1 MFHPL
6 PLYVGLRYVRARS
19 YSFFVSFIT
28 WASLLGVGVGV
39 AALIVILSV
48 MNGFESELRDR
59 LLSLGAQVRVTEAAA
74 AADGAAR
81 AWPPPD
87 WHSAMRLVRGAAGV
101 VGVAPYAELQALAVR
116 QPEMWPV
123 VLRGIDPQAP
133 DSVRELAHAITQGAL
148 AQLTAGSGRI
158 IVGAVIAE
166 RLGLTAGDSLT
177 MLIPSVGADGTPAP
191 KLREFS
197 VMGVFITQGLVI
209 GWLGVALGVGL
220 GLELALHVETIVP
233 FLERTFRFQIL
244 DADVYYITAIP
255 AEVHWG
261 NVVVIAALALALTA
275 LATVYPA
282 VRAARTAP
290 AEARRPGRGPL
301 RRELVRARQWA
312 AARRR
317 EGARRAA
324 RGGAQRHGTRAAR
337 HLRQPRRSQGR
348 LLRRD
353 TRQRAGARARR
364 ARRRYGGADRARG
377 HGHAHRGRAA
387 PAPLPG
393 GGPHSLRHVRVR
405 SGPRAHS
412 HGGRG
417 APVPARRG
425 RHGAAARAHRSA
437 QSPRHSAPRRARARR
452 PRLLRHRLDP
462 GSCQLLPL
470 HRDHEVDDV
479 RHPADDRRGGRLQH
493 RRHAGHDREGEAD
506 RHRDPAHLRRRT
518 AQRTADLRRAG
529 RADRACGHG
538 ARCGTRHAAR
548 GQPRVARGRARASA
562 RHAVPRRARVLHER
576 SARVRR
582 GRRRAQGVRRGLRA
596 VRARDRLSG
605 VARRPHRAGA
615 GSAA

>member
-19 YSFFVSFIT
+19 HSFFVSFIT

-74 AADGAAR
+74 ASGGAAR
-81 AWPPPD
+81 ARPPPD
-87 WHSAMRLVRGAAGV
+87 WHSAIGLVRGAAGV

-166 RLGLTAGDSLT
+166 RLGLTASDSLT
-177 MLIPSVGADGTPAP
+177 VLIPSVGADGTPAP

-197 VMGVFITQGLVI
+197 VAGVFEVGLQDHDATLVFAHLDDVRALGPPGTVSEGLRVRLQDVLEAPAVAARLRALLPGGLEVSDWTQDNANYFRAIRIEKTMMSLILLLIVAVAAFNIVAMLVMVVTDKRTDIAIMRTFGAAPARVMGIFITQGLVI

-290 AEARRPGRGPL
+290 AEAL
-301 RRELVRARQWA
+301 RYE
-312 AARRR
+312 
-317 EGARRAA
+317 
-324 RGGAQRHGTRAAR
+324 
-337 HLRQPRRSQGR
+337 
-348 LLRRD
+348 
-353 TRQRAGARARR
+353 
-364 ARRRYGGADRARG
+364 
-377 HGHAHRGRAA
+377 
-387 PAPLPG
+387 
-393 GGPHSLRHVRVR
+393 
-405 SGPRAHS
+405 
-412 HGGRG
+412 
-417 APVPARRG
+417 
-425 RHGAAARAHRSA
+425 
-437 QSPRHSAPRRARARR
+437 
-452 PRLLRHRLDP
+452 
-462 GSCQLLPL
+462 
-470 HRDHEVDDV
+470 
-479 RHPADDRRGGRLQH
+479 
-493 RRHAGHDREGEAD
+493 
-506 RHRDPAHLRRRT
+506 
-518 AQRTADLRRAG
+518 
-529 RADRACGHG
+529 
-538 ARCGTRHAAR
+538 
-548 GQPRVARGRARASA
+548 
-562 RHAVPRRARVLHER
+562 
-576 SARVRR
+576 
-582 GRRRAQGVRRGLRA
+582 
-596 VRARDRLSG
+596 
-605 VARRPHRAGA
+605 
-615 GSAA
+615 